1 MNRLG
6 CGGMERALLGA
17 IRLGGRW
24 IEQAFRIN
32 SGGLGFS
39 LTVLSKNGGKGEE
52 QALLSALTV
61 GNERKLY
68 CQLLESE

>member
-39 LTVLSKNGGKGEE
+39 LTVL
-52 QALLSALTV
+52 
-61 GNERKLY
+61 
-68 CQLLESE
+68 